1 MSMRH
6 PFVIPP
12 SQQLLPRRA
21 SGTERHLTAPE
32 TDRRTAP
39 LLFGRSSG
47 YAAHNVHCRNHA
59 MRQFVLIIHEVADY
73 PVWKEVFD
81 NAATMRK
88 SAGECTFQ
96 VLACS
101 GDANRIVHFSQ
112 WSSLDAARACFESL
126 ELVQI
131 RLDAGVKAPEFI
143 YLDEIESGVL

>member
-1 MSMRH
+1 
-6 PFVIPP
+6 
-12 SQQLLPRRA
+12 
-21 SGTERHLTAPE
+21 
-32 TDRRTAP
+32 
-39 LLFGRSSG
+39 
-47 YAAHNVHCRNHA
+47 

-88 SAGECTFQ
+88 SAGECAFQ

-112 WSSLDAARACFESL
+112 WSSLDAARAFFESP